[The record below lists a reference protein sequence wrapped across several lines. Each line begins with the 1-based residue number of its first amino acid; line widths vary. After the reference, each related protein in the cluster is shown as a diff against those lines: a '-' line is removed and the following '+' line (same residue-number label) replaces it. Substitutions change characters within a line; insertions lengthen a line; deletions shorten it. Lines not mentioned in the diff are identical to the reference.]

1 MSIANRF
8 LPCLAAAL
16 YTSKALI
23 KHGLVISHATLRP
36 ARYALTRTGFE
47 IATVIAAHEEIPIL
61 DVNLEDTLCHEED
74 PPRAQSRYPDPRK
87 EDPSSSI
94 SRDLIPHES
103 NAPVEVKYSAVHLDD
118 KSLRDNLESSENFN
132 CLDTAP
138 EAPLPFRFYYV
149 NNGPS
154 LHPPLVA
161 SFTLSNCCCGC
172 YSPHFLMEK

>member
-1 MSIANRF
+1 MA
-8 LPCLAAAL
+8 
-16 YTSKALI
+16 
-23 KHGLVISHATLRP
+23 LVITHATLRP
-36 ARYALTRTGFE
+36 ARYALTRTGFD

-61 DVNLEDTLCHEED
+61 DVNLEDTLYHEED

-118 KSLRDNLESSENFN
+118 KSLRDNLESSENVN

-149 NNGPS
+149 NNVNRRFSNQAKPQLGSIASRNKAIVRLNITVPS
-154 LHPPLVA
+154 NSTNFAAITFSLMRKNPA
-161 SFTLSNCCCGC
+161 SL
-172 YSPHFLMEK
+172 